1 MKKIFF
7 LFISLAFLASCDPE
21 IDEFKAAPG
30 NADFTRFIVVGH
42 SIPAGYANGALYTSG
57 QENSVSNILSKQL
70 MTVGASA
77 LIQPMVTSEYGV
89 YSGKRKLGYTTNCAG
104 VTSLGVVP
112 DEGPLEALAPVGYSV
127 TNLSV
132 PGLKSWHALFPH
144 MGDFDYLAYGAAN
157 PYYCRFATNPANRL
171 IDEIPPLDPTFFLLW
186 LGDNDILSYA
196 TSGAESDSITPVA
209 LFRQAMEAIVQ
220 TLTANG
226 AKGVISTVT
235 DVTTSPFFTTI
246 PYNGLVLT
254 QGQADSINIAMT
266 MFGLPFRYI
275 AGANPFL
282 ISDPASTHPYFKVRQ
297 MTPGE
302 IVLLTVP
309 QDSLRC
315 AGWGILN
322 PNTYMPTPIPDQYIL
337 TEDEVAEIQSATTQ
351 YNAIIREL
359 ASTYGLAVVDMD
371 QRLKELKS
379 GMMWDGVTLSTT
391 FVTGG
396 VFSCDGIHL
405 TPRGN
410 AMAAN
415 FIIDAINN
423 YYGSV
428 IPHANTNS
436 YPGLVYP

>member
-89 YSGKRKLGYTTNCAG
+89 YSGKRKLGYSTNCAG

-112 DEGPLEALAPVGYSV
+112 DEGPLEALAPVGYTV

-132 PGLKSWHALFPH
+132 PGLKSWHALLPH

-157 PYYCRFATNPANRL
+157 PYYCRFATDPANRL

-196 TSGAESDSITPVA
+196 TSGAESDSITPVV
-209 LFRQAMEAIVQ
+209 LFQQSMGAIVQ

-254 QGQADSINIAMT
+254 QGQADSVNIAMT
-266 MFGLPFRYI
+266 MFGLPYRYT

-297 MTPGE
+297 MNPGE

-322 PNTYMPTPIPDQYIL
+322 PNTYMPTPIPDEYIL
-337 TEDEVAEIQSATTQ
+337 TENEIAEIQAATTQ
-351 YNAIIREL
+351 YNVIIREL
-359 ASTYGLAVVDMD
+359 ASAYGLAVVDMD
-371 QRLKELKS
+371 QRLKELKT

-423 YYGSV
+423 YYGGT

-436 YPGLVYP
+436 FPGLIYP